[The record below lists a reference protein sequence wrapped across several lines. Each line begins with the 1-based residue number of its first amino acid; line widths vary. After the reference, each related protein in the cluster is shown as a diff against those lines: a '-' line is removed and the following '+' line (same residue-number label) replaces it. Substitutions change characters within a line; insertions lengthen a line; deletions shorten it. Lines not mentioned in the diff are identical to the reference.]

1 VFPEF
6 IDASLLAAF
15 KSCPE
20 LARKGYVEHWKSK
33 RPSVHLHAGGAFAA
47 GMEAARSSFYVAGA
61 DAPTSVE
68 TGKKRLAAFY
78 GDFDCPPDSAKS
90 RERMLGA
97 FDFYFANYPLDHTI
111 APILLPG
118 GKRGIE
124 LSFAEPLP
132 IKNPDTGD
140 PLIYVGRADAILNFA
155 GGRYI
160 TDEKTTTQLG
170 ASWSRQWDL
179 RSQFMGYV
187 WLSRQAGIPVTGAL
201 IRGVSILK
209 TKYETQQ
216 AIVNHPQWSVDRWYG
231 EMLSWVEDLVRCY
244 TTNRWRHNFDHACA
258 EYGGC
263 QFRTV
268 CASQDETPWLETHF
282 ERRAWNP
289 LLRTETRL
297 ITAAECNSEWT
308 FEKAK
313 P

>member
-1 VFPEF
+1 MFPEF

-20 LARKGYVEHWKSK
+20 LGRKAYVEHWKSK
-33 RPSVHLHAGGAFAA
+33 LPSVHLHAGGAFAA
-47 GMEAARSSFYVAGA
+47 GMEVARSAFYVGGLDA
-61 DAPTSVE
+61 DASVAA
-68 TGKKRLAAFY
+68 GKVRLADFY
-78 GDFDCPPDSAKS
+78 GDFDTPSDSAKTKD
-90 RERMLGA
+90 RMLGA
-97 FDFYFANYPLDHTI
+97 FDFYFSHYPLDHVV

-140 PLIYVGRADAILNFA
+140 PLIYVGRADAILNFG

-179 RSQFMGYV
+179 RSQFMGYI
-187 WLSRQAGIPVTGAL
+187 WLCRQSGIPVTGAL

-216 AIVNHPQWSVDRWYG
+216 AIVNHPQWSIDRWVA
-231 EMLSWVEDLVRCY
+231 EMLMWVEDLVTCY
-244 TTNRWRHNFDHACA
+244 KTNRWRHNFDHACA

-263 QFRTV
+263 QFRQV
-268 CASQDETPWLETHF
+268 CASQDETSQLETFF

-289 LLRTETRL
+289 LLRTETKL
-297 ITAAECNSEWT
+297 
-308 FEKAK
+308 
-313 P
+313 